1 MNETRTTYLGTI
13 RPLPA
18 ILAGIVSVQAGAALA
33 KGLFPALG
41 PIGTVA
47 LRVGLSAIMLL
58 AAFRP
63 RLRRTTAAQ
72 WRAVIPYG
80 VVLGTM
86 NIVFYLSIS
95 RIPLGVAV
103 TVEFVGPLAVAVFGS
118 RRAMDMAWVVLA
130 AAGIAL
136 IAPWSGGGADPVGVL
151 LALAAGGCWAAYIL
165 LGSRVSRIMPGGG
178 ASVATGMVIASFVA
192 LPAAIAT
199 GGFARLTL
207 PLFVAGIGVALLSSA
222 IPYTLE
228 MIALKG
234 LPARTFGILMSLEPA
249 VAAII
254 GLVFLHELLSFRQW
268 LAVALIIAA
277 STGSTLTSRR
287 PAPMVAGESGEGWQG
302 A

>member
-1 MNETRTTYLGTI
+1 MEAV
-13 RPLPA
+13 PPVPA

-41 PIGTVA
+41 PIGTVG
-47 LRVGLSAIMLL
+47 LRVALSALILL

-63 RLRRTTAAQ
+63 RVRAMTAAQ
-72 WRAVIPYG
+72 WRAVVPYG

-86 NIVFYLSIS
+86 NILFYLSLA

-103 TVEFVGPLAVAVFGS
+103 TVEFVGPLGVAVFGS
-118 RRAMDMAWVVLA
+118 RRAMDIAWVVLV

-136 IAPWSGGGADPVGVL
+136 ITPWSGGGADALGVL
-151 LALAAGGCWAAYIL
+151 LALAAGACWAAYIL
-165 LGSRVSRIMPGGG
+165 LGGRVSRIMPGG

-192 LPAAIAT
+192 LPAAVAT

-249 VAAII
+249 VAALL
-254 GLVFLHELLSFRQW
+254 GLVVLHELLSVRQW

-287 PAPMVAGESGEGWQG
+287 PAPLVGGEAGEGWQG
-302 A
+302 G

>member
-1 MNETRTTYLGTI
+1 MNETRRTHLEAIPPVPSILG
-13 RPLPA
+13 A
-18 ILAGIVSVQAGAALA
+18 IVSVQAGAALA

-41 PIGTVA
+41 PIGTVG
-47 LRVGLSAIMLL
+47 LRVVLSAMMLL

-63 RLRRTTAAQ
+63 GLRGTTAAQ
-72 WRAVIPYG
+72 WRAGVPYG

-86 NIVFYLSIS
+86 NIVFYLSLS

-118 RRAMDMAWVVLA
+118 RRAVDIAWVVLA

-136 IAPWSGGGADPVGVL
+136 IAPWSGGGADPLGVL
-151 LALAAGGCWAAYIL
+151 LALAAGACWAAYIL
-165 LGSRVSRIMPGGG
+165 LGGRVSRIMPGG

-192 LPAAIAT
+192 LPAAVAT
-199 GGFARLTL
+199 GGFARLTV

-249 VAAII
+249 VAA
-254 GLVFLHELLSFRQW
+254 LLGVVVLQNCFPS
-268 LAVALIIAA
+268 VN
-277 STGSTLTSRR
+277 
-287 PAPMVAGESGEGWQG
+287 GWPWRLSSPRARDQP
-302 A
+302 

>member
-1 MNETRTTYLGTI
+1 MNETRRRHLEAI
-13 RPLPA
+13 PPVPA
-18 ILAGIVSVQAGAALA
+18 ILGAIVSVQAGAALA

-41 PIGTVA
+41 PIGTVG
-47 LRVGLSAIMLL
+47 LRVALSAIMLT

-63 RLRRTTAAQ
+63 RLRALSRAQ
-72 WRAVIPYG
+72 WRAAIPYG
-80 VVLGTM
+80 LVLGTM
-86 NIVFYLSIS
+86 NIVFYLSLS

-118 RRAMDMAWVVLA
+118 RRAVDITWVILA

-136 IAPWSGGGADPVGVL
+136 ITPWSGGGTDAFGVA
-151 LALAAGGCWAAYIL
+151 LALAAGACWAAYIL
-165 LGSRVSRIMPGGG
+165 LGGRVSRIMPGG
-178 ASVATGMVIASFVA
+178 ASVATGMVIGSFVA

-207 PLFVAGIGVALLSSA
+207 PLFLAGIGVALLSSA

-228 MIALKG
+228 MVALKR

-249 VAAII
+249 VAALL
-254 GLVFLHELLSFRQW
+254 GLVVLHELLSFRQW

-287 PAPMVAGESGEGWQG
+287 SGPVVAGESGEGWQG
-302 A
+302 G

>member
-1 MNETRTTYLGTI
+1 MNETRRTHFEAI
-13 RPLPA
+13 PPVPA

-41 PIGTVA
+41 AIGTVG
-47 LRVGLSAIMLL
+47 LRVALSAVILL

-63 RLRRTTAAQ
+63 KVRGMTAAQ

-86 NIVFYLSIS
+86 NILFYLSLA

-118 RRAMDMAWVVLA
+118 RRAVDIAWVAFV

-136 IAPWSGGGADPVGVL
+136 ITPWSGGGADALGVL
-151 LALAAGGCWAAYIL
+151 LALAAGACWAAYIL
-165 LGSRVSRIMPGGG
+165 LGGRVSRIMPGG
-178 ASVATGMVIASFVA
+178 ASVAAGMVIASFVA
-192 LPAAIAT
+192 LPAAVAT

-249 VAAII
+249 VAALL
-254 GLVFLHELLSFRQW
+254 GLLFLHELLSFRQW

-287 PAPMVAGESGEGWQG
+287 PAAVVAGEAGEGWQG
-302 A
+302 G

>member
-1 MNETRTTYLGTI
+1 MNETRRTHLDAI
-13 RPLPA
+13 PSVPA
-18 ILAGIVSVQAGAALA
+18 ILGAIVSVQAGAALA

-41 PIGTVA
+41 PIGTVG
-47 LRVGLSAIMLL
+47 LRVVLSAIMLV

-63 RLRRTTAAQ
+63 RLRALSPAQ

-80 VVLGTM
+80 LVLGTM
-86 NIVFYLSIS
+86 NIVFYLSLS

-103 TVEFVGPLAVAVFGS
+103 TVEFVGPLALALFGS
-118 RRAMDMAWVVLA
+118 RRAVDITWVVLA

-136 IAPWSGGGADPVGVL
+136 ITPWSGGGTDVVGVA
-151 LALAAGGCWAAYIL
+151 LALAAGACWAAYIL
-165 LGSRVSRIMPGGG
+165 LGGRVSRVMPSG
-178 ASVATGMVIASFVA
+178 ASVAMGMVIGSFIA
-192 LPAAIAT
+192 LPAAVAT

-207 PLFVAGIGVALLSSA
+207 PLFLAGIGVALLSSA

-228 MIALKG
+228 MVALTG

-249 VAAII
+249 VAALL
-254 GLVFLHELLSFRQW
+254 GVVLLHELLSFRQW

-287 PAPMVAGESGEGWQG
+287 SGPVVANESREGWQG
-302 A
+302 G